1 MTNGASAKK
10 RIVVKFGTN
19 LLTNGSAQLD
29 LTTLRSLTDQLAQ
42 LRREGFEVILVTSGA
57 VAAGRDRLGALAQR
71 RRRDI
76 PFRGVLA
83 AVGQGRLMQAYDG
96 LFGEQDVVVA
106 QALLTRRDLSD
117 RLSYLNARNTLLA
130 LLHYGVVPIIN
141 ENDTVALEEVAE
153 SRIGENDTLAALT
166 ANLVDAHMLM
176 LLMTRDGLFSADPDV
191 RPDAELIRRVDR
203 IDARVESYAGGAAMR
218 GSGGMVTKISA
229 AKLATAGGTDVV
241 IANGLEPNVIV
252 RLAHGEEIGTLF
264 PANADRLES
273 RKRWILS
280 GLSIRGSVVVDEGAA
295 KALKERNTSL
305 LPAGVR
311 DVSGVF
317 ERGEPVE
324 IVSAEARRIACGI
337 TNYSSQELLAIRGA
351 KSADIGAIL
360 GHDYGAEAVHRDN
373 LVLV

>member
-1 MTNGASAKK
+1 MTSTQAKK

-19 LLTNGSAQLD
+19 LLTNGGATLDMTMFKNLTAQVAHLH
-29 LTTLRSLTDQLAQ
+29 S
-42 LRREGFEVILVTSGA
+42 EGIEVIVVTSGA
-57 VAAGRDRLGALAQR
+57 VAAGRARLGALADR

-83 AVGQGRLMQAYDG
+83 AVGQGRLFQAYDSMFAEEG
-96 LFGEQDVVVA
+96 VVAA

-130 LLHYGVVPIIN
+130 MLHYRVVPVIN

-153 SRIGENDTLAALT
+153 SRIGENDTLAALV
-166 ANLVDAHMLM
+166 ANLVDAQMLF

-191 RPDAELIRRVDR
+191 QPDAQLIRRVDH
-203 IDARVESYAGGAAMR
+203 IDATVESYAGGAAIR

-229 AKLATAGGTDVV
+229 ARLATAGGTDVV

-252 RLAHGEEIGTLF
+252 RLAQGEEIGTFF

-280 GLSIRGSVVVDEGAA
+280 GLSIRGSVIVDDGAA
-295 KALKERNTSL
+295 RAIRERNTSL

-311 DVSGVF
+311 DITGAF

-324 IVSAEARRIACGI
+324 IVSAESRRIACGI

-351 KSADIGAIL
+351 KSGDIVSIL